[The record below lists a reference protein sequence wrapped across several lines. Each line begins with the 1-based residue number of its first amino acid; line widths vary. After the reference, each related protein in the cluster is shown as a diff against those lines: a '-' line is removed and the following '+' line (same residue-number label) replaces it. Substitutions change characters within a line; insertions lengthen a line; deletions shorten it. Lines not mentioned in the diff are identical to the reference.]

1 MPKQN
6 KSKQKKIIYPK
17 DNNSSDTKSINNSA
31 SSNEKDIKS
40 NNNKNKKN
48 DKKRKKKKQKTKKNK
63 NIKNIKKINNNID
76 SKDDKQNFSDIE
88 TENNNNIIIYNKE
101 SENKIIDTSIIINN
115 DLTIEEKNLFYKE
128 FENYDL
134 QNDEYIEENISESL
148 LEQNQND
155 NNDKIILYNMYL
167 DLKEPK

>member
-1 MPKQN
+1 M
-6 KSKQKKIIYPK
+6 KKILNLIIIK
-17 DNNSSDTKSINNSA
+17 TKKTI
-31 SSNEKDIKS
+31 
-40 NNNKNKKN
+40 KN
-48 DKKRKKKKQKTKKNK
+48 DKKRKNKKNK

-155 NNDKIILYNMYL
+155 NNDKII
-167 DLKEPK
+167 

>member
-1 MPKQN
+1 ML
-6 KSKQKKIIYPK
+6 
-17 DNNSSDTKSINNSA
+17 
-31 SSNEKDIKS
+31 
-40 NNNKNKKN
+40 KNKKFV
-48 DKKRKKKKQKTKKNK
+48 KNVK
-63 NIKNIKKINNNID
+63 NVKNV
-76 SKDDKQNFSDIE
+76 KQNFSDIE
-88 TENNNNIIIYNKE
+88 TENNELINNNIIIYNKE

-155 NNDKIILYNMYL
+155 NNDKII
-167 DLKEPK
+167 